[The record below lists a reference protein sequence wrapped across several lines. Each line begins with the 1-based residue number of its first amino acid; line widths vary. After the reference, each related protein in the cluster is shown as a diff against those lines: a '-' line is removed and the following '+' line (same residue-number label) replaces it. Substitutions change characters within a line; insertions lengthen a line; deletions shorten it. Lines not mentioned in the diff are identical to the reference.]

1 MVELNEI
8 YFVSKKKKNNLEASM
23 DFFVVSKNEIAGF
36 RNVEEIV
43 SDWQE
48 QKQNSSEKISRIE
61 SELLQLK
68 NQLDLDK
75 TVEKRLL

>member
-1 MVELNEI
+1 
-8 YFVSKKKKNNLEASM
+8 M

-36 RNVEEIV
+36 QNVEEIV

-75 TVEKRLL
+75 TVEKGFCKT